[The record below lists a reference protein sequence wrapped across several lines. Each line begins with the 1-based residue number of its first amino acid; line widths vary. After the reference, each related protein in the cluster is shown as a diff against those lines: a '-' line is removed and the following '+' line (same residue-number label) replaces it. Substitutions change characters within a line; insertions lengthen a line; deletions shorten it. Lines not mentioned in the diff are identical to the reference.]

1 MREKNGDLKTDIN
14 HFPSFMDFEYQSLT
28 GKFINFIRENK
39 YIRDFNKIKYM
50 YFTNLYAFSRLQDKI
65 MQ

>member
-1 MREKNGDLKTDIN
+1 
-14 HFPSFMDFEYQSLT
+14 MDFEYQSLT

>member
-1 MREKNGDLKTDIN
+1 
-14 HFPSFMDFEYQSLT
+14 MDFEYQSLT
-28 GKFINFIRENK
+28 GEFINFIRENK

-50 YFTNLYAFSRLQDKI
+50 YFANVDAFSRFQDKI